1 MQTKK
6 TKLIYSVFSGTLY
19 QTSEDD
25 VSLLDM
31 GQLPLLNK
39 PKNNCKRCLNKG
51 HLGRD
56 INNFS
61 YIICSCIKK
70 VIDLDLIKKNIPI
83 SNI

>member
-6 TKLIYSVFSGTLY
+6 SKLIYSVFSGTFY
-19 QTSEDD
+19 QICEDD
-25 VSLLDM
+25 ISLLDM

-39 PKNNCKRCLNKG
+39 PKNNCKKCLNKG

-61 YIICSCIKK
+61 YTVCNCIRK
-70 VIDLDLIKKNIPI
+70 VIDLNLIKKNIPNP
-83 SNI
+83 NI

>member
-19 QTSEDD
+19 ETPEDD
-25 VSLLDM
+25 VSLLDI
-31 GQLPLLNK
+31 GHLPLIHN
-39 PKNNCKRCLNKG
+39 PKHNCKKCFNKR

-56 INNFS
+56 INNFT
-61 YIICSCIKK
+61 YTICSCIKNI
-70 VIDLDLIKKNIPI
+70 IDLDLIKKNIPI